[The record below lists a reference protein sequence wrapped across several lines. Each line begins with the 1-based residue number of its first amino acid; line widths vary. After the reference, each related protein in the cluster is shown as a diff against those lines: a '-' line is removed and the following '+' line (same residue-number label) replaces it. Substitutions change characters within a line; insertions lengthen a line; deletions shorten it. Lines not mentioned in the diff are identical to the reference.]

1 MLTQQER
8 TKIKEIIETKMA
20 SANEAMMQ
28 AENARSSNALLS
40 IPGNQKKDAETLIK
54 KTKIKFTL
62 LQQAL
67 LSVNNDW
74 YGQCN
79 RCGNPIPFN
88 KLSEAPE
95 VTKCPNCL

>member
-8 TKIKEIIETKMA
+8 IKIKEIIETKIA
-20 SANEAMMQ
+20 SANEVMMQ
-28 AENARSSNALLS
+28 AENSRSSNALLS
-40 IPGNQKKDAETLIK
+40 IPGNQKSDIETVIRKAKLQYAM
-54 KTKIKFTL
+54 

-67 LSVNNDW
+67 LWVNNDW

-88 KLSEAPE
+88 KLAEAPE
-95 VTKCPNCL
+95 ITKCPNCL